1 MLFVDNSPPIILL
14 TRAFFTLKTYPK
26 NNQTKFGF
34 ELRVLDYNFYPY
46 HQKILP
52 IFYLNL

>member
-1 MLFVDNSPPIILL
+1 LL
-14 TRAFFTLKTYPK
+14 TTTIFTLKTYLK
-26 NNQTKFGF
+26 NRQTKFGF
-34 ELRVLDYNFYPY
+34 VVPVLDYDFYQY